1 MNKNK
6 TAPISELLS
15 ALSESLSS
23 SDILSAMLESKIALA
38 ISKERIDRGMT
49 QAEFAEL
56 LGVQQSQISKWEA
69 EDYNFT
75 VEKLSKIATALDMDL
90 NISLEKSVPLTMN
103 ADRTCIYYR
112 FPSHWNVKSGG
123 YDDSEYEQQEM

>member
-6 TAPISELLS
+6 AAPISELLS
-15 ALSESLSS
+15 ALADSLSA
-23 SDILSAMLESKIALA
+23 SDILSSMLESKIALA
-38 ISKERIDRGMT
+38 ISKERINRNMT

-75 VEKLSKIATALDMDL
+75 IEKLAKIATALDMEL
-90 NISLEKSVPLTMN
+90 NISLEKRAPLTAN
-103 ADRTCIYYR
+103 ADHTCIYYR
-112 FPSHWNVKSGG
+112 FPSHWSVKSGG